1 MDGGGRYLQQMT
13 AYQADFTVARPSRGR
28 GYRPGVPSSFGLSN
42 IFGLSTRG
50 RRDSVAVPLARR
62 IPRFLGT
69 GLTLGFFGIV
79 TFAGLWQ
86 GGHLDAFIKDY
97 GEPHHALARL
107 AGLGLEKVTISGIGQ
122 MRESEVLSAAG
133 LDGKLSLAFV
143 DVSDV
148 RQRLENVAMIKGA
161 SVRKLYP
168 NELSITL
175 SERAPHAVWQHDGEL
190 FVVAEDGTILDLMQD
205 ERFVTLPFVVG
216 DQANT
221 RTKEYLA
228 LLDAAGPLKGRVR
241 AGSLVAGRRW
251 TLKMDNG
258 MDVRLPELGAREALA
273 RLAVVEREQK
283 ILEKDVLAIDLR
295 MPDRI
300 VVRLTEEAASAR
312 AEAMKKKPM
321 RGKGVDT

>member
-13 AYQADFTVARPSRGR
+13 AYQADLSVARPSRKR
-28 GYRPGVPSSFGLSN
+28 RYRPDLPN

-69 GLTLGFFGIV
+69 GLTLGFFGVV
-79 TFAGLWQ
+79 TFVGLWQ
-86 GGHLDAFIKDY
+86 GGHLDDFIQQH

-133 LDGKLSLAFV
+133 LNGKLSLAFV
-143 DVSDV
+143 DVSDI
-148 RQRLENVAMIKGA
+148 RQRLENVPMVRSA

-175 SERAPHAVWQHDGEL
+175 SERAPFAIWQNEGEL
-190 FVVAEDGTILDLMQD
+190 FVVAQDGTVLDLMQD
-205 ERFVTLPFVVG
+205 QRFVGLPFVVG
-216 DQANT
+216 EQANT
-221 RTKEYLA
+221 RTKDYLE
-228 LLDAAGPLKGRVR
+228 LLDAAGPLKSRVR

-258 MDVRLPELGAREALA
+258 MDVRLPELGAKEALA
-273 RLAVVEREQK
+273 RLAVIERDQK

-312 AEAMKKKPM
+312 TEAMKKKPM

>member
-13 AYQADFTVARPSRGR
+13 AYQADLSVARPSRKR
-28 GYRPGVPSSFGLSN
+28 RYRPGFPN
-42 IFGLSTRG
+42 IFGLSAHG

-69 GLTLGFFGIV
+69 GLTLGFFGVV
-79 TFAGLWQ
+79 TFVGLWQ
-86 GGHLDAFIKDY
+86 GGHLDDFIRQH

-133 LDGKLSLAFV
+133 LNGKLSLAFV
-143 DVSDV
+143 DVSDI
-148 RQRLENVAMIKGA
+148 RQRLENVPMVRSA

-175 SERAPHAVWQHDGEL
+175 SERAPFAIWQNEGEL
-190 FVVAEDGTILDLMQD
+190 FVVSQDGTVLDLMQD
-205 ERFVTLPFVVG
+205 QRFVGLPFVVG
-216 DQANT
+216 EQANT
-221 RTKEYLA
+221 RTKDYLE
-228 LLDAAGPLKGRVR
+228 LLDAAGPLKSRVR

-258 MDVRLPELGAREALA
+258 MDVRLPELGAKEALA
-273 RLAVVEREQK
+273 RLAVFERDQK

-300 VVRLTEEAASAR
+300 VVRLTEEAASSR
-312 AEAMKKKPM
+312 TEAMKKKPM